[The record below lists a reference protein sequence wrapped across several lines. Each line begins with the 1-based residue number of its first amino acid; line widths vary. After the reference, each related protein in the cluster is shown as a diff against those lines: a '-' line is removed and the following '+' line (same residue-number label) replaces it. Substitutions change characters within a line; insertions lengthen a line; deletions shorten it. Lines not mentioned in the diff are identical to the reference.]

1 MIKKIIKNLIEY
13 LLVLSLLTCLCFY
26 INKDIS
32 IKLLYMDDLLDWS
45 WFRGLSL
52 YEFAFKFYGSTKYRP
67 IFEAIQ
73 YLLYTIID
81 TDPTRIV
88 LFNEI
93 YNSLIALFI
102 YHIIKRLN
110 AGRISALL
118 LSALYIISHFSY
130 YQIGQGIGSLETT
143 SLFFTIMILFYS
155 LKLIGTIKEYDS
167 VGNEIYYNKNNNIK
181 NTIMLFLIYFLIV
194 FTHERFLGLALPIF
208 LTIFLSKDED
218 NKIINRRKV
227 VTILIFFI
235 EILLICY
242 IRYIAIGN
250 IMPVGTGG
258 TRVEDT
264 FKLKE
269 FIYYCFMQV
278 AFIFGINI
286 GPEHLV
292 GIEFIA
298 IPDKNIKI
306 LTLISII
313 IILFVII
320 FYTILKIRNI
330 CKKNKDDNANAD
342 LIFLSF
348 LIMCIASS
356 SVTIRVEMRFVY
368 VSFTIALIYI
378 AYMSGYIINHF
389 KQIISKFIV
398 TLLILLICLTRI
410 PVELTYRDYYDKIYC
425 FFNMKRI
432 NSIYDETIGKYG
444 LEDILNN
451 KKIYLIK
458 KYYEMTNFYAEYMLK
473 IYDKNNIG
481 NTIILVDDI
490 SEIPLEEYGDNTIIL
505 YEDLLNGVYVPL
517 KF

>member
-1 MIKKIIKNLIEY
+1 MVKKIVKNLIEY
-13 LLVLSLLTCLCFY
+13 ILVFTILTLLCFC
-26 INKDIS
+26 INKGIV

-102 YHIIKRLN
+102 YHIIKRLD
-110 AGRISALL
+110 AGRITALF
-118 LSALYIISHFSY
+118 LSSLYIISHFSY
-130 YQIGQGIGSLETT
+130 YQIGQGIGNLETT
-143 SLFFTIMILFYS
+143 SLFFTLLILFYS

-167 VGNEIYYNKNNNIK
+167 AGNEIHFNNKNNIK
-181 NTIMLFLIYFLIV
+181 NTIVLFILYFLIV
-194 FTHERFLGLALPIF
+194 FTHERFLCLALPIF
-208 LTIFLSKDED
+208 ISIFLSKDED
-218 NKIINRRKV
+218 NKIINKHKV
-227 VTILIFFI
+227 FAAIIFIL

-250 IMPVGTGG
+250 IMPIGTGG
-258 TRVEDT
+258 TRVEET
-264 FKLKE
+264 FKLNE
-269 FIYYCFMQV
+269 CINYCFIQV

-292 GIEFIA
+292 GIDFA
-298 IPDKNIKI
+298 SIPFKNIKI
-306 LTLISII
+306 LTYISIMI
-313 IILFVII
+313 IILVII
-320 FYTILKIRNI
+320 FYLILKIKNI
-330 CKKNKDDNANAD
+330 YKHSYKDNNMNTD

-348 LIMCIASS
+348 IAMCIGSS

-378 AYMSGYIINHF
+378 AYMGAYIKQHF
-389 KQIISKFIV
+389 NNILSKTLI
-398 TLLILLICLTRI
+398 TLLIVLVFVTRL
-410 PVELTYRDYYDKIYC
+410 PLEMTYRDFYHKIYC
-425 FFNMKRI
+425 FFDMKRI

-451 KKIYLIK
+451 KKIYLVK
-458 KYYEMTNFYAEYMLK
+458 KYYDMTNFYAEYMLK
-473 IYDKNNIG
+473 IYDKNNVG
-481 NTIILVDDI
+481 NTIILVNDV
-490 SEIPLEEYGDNTIIL
+490 SEIPLEEYGENTIIL
-505 YEDLLNGVYVPL
+505 YEDLLNEKYVPL
-517 KF
+517 